1 MLRVLRVRLVL
12 QWGVGGGRDA
22 KEEGVK
28 KEKKLGR
35 IGQGTSSKKKREKK
49 AEETTIKVKETGDQ
63 QRERV
68 GSAPRESASKG
79 ADESWDDRVSLP
91 SQRLAGDND
100 NISQPQ

>member
-1 MLRVLRVRLVL
+1 MREGRRRQERKGKIRQYRTKERV
-12 QWGVGGGRDA
+12 Q
-22 KEEGVK
+22 
-28 KEKKLGR
+28 
-35 IGQGTSSKKKREKK
+35 KKREKK

-68 GSAPRESASKG
+68 RERVSSAPRESASKG

-91 SQRLAGDND
+91 SQRPAGDND